1 MACLVVG
8 ATGFVGGQVARGLRE
23 RGIFVR
29 ALVRGGASHPKS
41 GELRE
46 AGVDIVDGDVTRAES
61 LAPACRGIDVVVSTL
76 TSMPTGANDG
86 LRRVD
91 HDGALALIDAAER
104 AGVRKFVY
112 VSYSGNIDQP
122 SPLATA
128 KRDCEERLRASAM
141 QAVILRPSY
150 FAEIW
155 LGPALGFDARS
166 GKARIY
172 GSGDA
177 KVSYISA
184 RDVAAF
190 AVAVATHEQAAK
202 TTVLEVGGPDAVSLR
217 QVIATFEQATGRE
230 FIVESVPSEA
240 LQAQLGATDPLQAT
254 FAALTYAYA
263 NGDVIDGAR
272 ETAARYGIELRS
284 VARLASEMARGDSL
298 NA

>member
-23 RGIFVR
+23 RGTAVR
-29 ALVRGGASHPKS
+29 ALVRGGASHPRS
-41 GELRE
+41 GELRA
-46 AGVDIVDGDVTRAES
+46 AGIEVIDGDVTRPDS
-61 LAPACRGIDVVVSTL
+61 LSPACKDIDVVVSTV
-76 TSMPTGANDG
+76 TSMPTGADDG

-104 AGVRKFVY
+104 AGVRKFIY

-128 KRDCEERLRASAM
+128 KRGCEQRLRASAM

-155 LGPALGFDARS
+155 LSPALGFDARN
-166 GKARIY
+166 GKARIF

-177 KVSYISA
+177 KISYVSA
-184 RDVAAF
+184 LDVASF
-190 AVAVATHEQAAK
+190 AMAAATRNQPEK
-202 TTVLEVGGPDAVSLR
+202 TTVLELGGPDALSLR
-217 QVIATFEQATGRE
+217 EVIATFEQATGRT
-230 FIVESVPSEA
+230 FSVDTVPIEA

-254 FAALTYAYA
+254 LAALTYAYA
-263 NGDVIDGAR
+263 KGDAIEGAR
-272 ETAARYGIELRS
+272 ETAARNGIELRS
-284 VARLASEMARGDSL
+284 VAQLASAMAS
-298 NA
+298 

>member
-1 MACLVVG
+1 MTCLVVG

-23 RGIFVR
+23 RGTSVR

-41 GELRE
+41 GELRA
-46 AGVDIVDGDVTRAES
+46 AGIDIVDGDVTRPES
-61 LAPACRGIDVVVSTL
+61 LPPACHGIDVVVSTV
-76 TSMPTGANDG
+76 TSMPTGADDG

-91 HDGALALIDAAER
+91 HDGTLALIDAAER
-104 AGVRKFVY
+104 AGVRKFIY

-128 KRDCEERLRASAM
+128 KRGCEERLRASTM

-155 LGPALGFDARS
+155 LSPALGFDPRN
-166 GKARIY
+166 GKARIF

-184 RDVAAF
+184 SDVAAF
-190 AVAVATHEQAAK
+190 AVAAATREQAAK
-202 TTVLEVGGPDAVSLR
+202 TTVLELGGPGALSLR
-217 QVIATFEQATGRE
+217 QVIATFEQATGRTFSVE
-230 FIVESVPSEA
+230 IVPIEA

-263 NGDVIDGAR
+263 TGDVIEGAR
-272 ETAARYGIELRS
+272 ETAARHGIELRS
-284 VARLASEMARGDSL
+284 VARLAAETGT
-298 NA
+298 

>member
-23 RGIFVR
+23 RGTTVR
-29 ALVRGGASHPKS
+29 ALVRGGTSHPKS
-41 GELRE
+41 DELRK
-46 AGVDIVDGDVTRAES
+46 AGIDVVDGDVTRPDS
-61 LAPACRGIDVVVSTL
+61 LAPACRGIDVVISTV

-128 KRDCEERLRASAM
+128 KRGCEERLRASAM

-172 GSGDA
+172 GSGDE

-184 RDVAAF
+184 LDVAAF
-190 AVAVATHEQAAK
+190 AVAAATREQTAK
-202 TTVLEVGGPDAVSLR
+202 TTVLELGGPQALSLR
-217 QVIATFEQATGRE
+217 QVIAAFEQATGRI
-230 FIVESVPSEA
+230 FSVETVPIEA

-263 NGDVIDGAR
+263 RGDAIRDAL
-272 ETAARYGIELRS
+272 ETAASHGIELRS
-284 VARLASEMARGDSL
+284 VAQIASEMA
-298 NA
+298 A

>member
-8 ATGFVGGQVARGLRE
+8 ATGFVGGQIARGLRE
-23 RGIFVR
+23 RGTSVR

-46 AGVDIVDGDVTRAES
+46 AGVDAVDGDVTRPGS
-61 LAPACRGIDVVVSTL
+61 LASACRGIDVVVSTV

-104 AGVRKFVY
+104 AGVQKFVY

-128 KRDCEERLRASAM
+128 KRGCEDRLRASAM

-155 LGPALGFDARS
+155 LSPALGFDARS
-166 GKARIY
+166 GTARIY

-177 KVSYISA
+177 KVSFISA
-184 RDVAAF
+184 LDVAAF
-190 AVAVATHEQAAK
+190 AIAVATREQGAK
-202 TTVLEVGGPDAVSLR
+202 TTVLELGGPDALSLR
-217 QVIATFEQATGRE
+217 QAIATFEQATGRT
-230 FIVESVPSEA
+230 FSVESVPIEA
-240 LQAQLGATDPLQAT
+240 LQAQLGAPDPVQAS

-263 NGDVIDGAR
+263 KGDVIEGAR
-272 ETAARYGIELRS
+272 ETAVRHGIELRS
-284 VARLASEMARGDSL
+284 VARLASEMAQ
-298 NA
+298 

>member
-1 MACLVVG
+1 MTCLVVG
-8 ATGFVGGQVARGLRE
+8 ATGFVGGRVARILRE
-23 RGIFVR
+23 RGTSVR

-41 GELRE
+41 GELRA
-46 AGVDIVDGDVTRAES
+46 AGIEIADGDVTRPES
-61 LAPACRGIDVVVSTL
+61 LAPACRGIDVVVSTV
-76 TSMPTGANDG
+76 TSMPTGADDG

-104 AGVRKFVY
+104 AGVQKFVY
-112 VSYSGNIDQP
+112 ISYSGNIDQP

-128 KRDCEERLRASAM
+128 KRGCEERLRASAM

-155 LGPALGFDARS
+155 LSPALGFDARN
-166 GKARIY
+166 GKARIF

-177 KVSYISA
+177 KVSYVSA
-184 RDVAAF
+184 VDVAAF
-190 AVAVATHEQAAK
+190 AVAAAAGKQAAK
-202 TTVLEVGGPDAVSLR
+202 TTVLELGGPDALSLR
-217 QVIATFEQATGRE
+217 QVIATFEKAMGRA
-230 FIVESVPSEA
+230 FSVETVPIEA

-263 NGDVIDGAR
+263 KGDMIEGAR

-284 VARLASEMARGDSL
+284 VAELASEMA
-298 NA
+298 A

>member
-8 ATGFVGGQVARGLRE
+8 ATGFVGGQIARGLRE
-23 RGIFVR
+23 RGESVR

-41 GELRE
+41 GELFA
-46 AGVDIVDGDVTRAES
+46 AGVDVVDGDVTRPDS
-61 LAPACRGIDVVVSTL
+61 LAPACRGIDVVVSTV

-104 AGVRKFVY
+104 AGARQFVY

-128 KRDCEERLRASAM
+128 KRGCEARLRASAM
-141 QAVILRPSY
+141 QGVILRPSY

-155 LGPALGFDARS
+155 LSPALGFDARN
-166 GKARIY
+166 GTARIY

-177 KVSYISA
+177 KVSYVSA
-184 RDVAAF
+184 FDVAAF
-190 AVAVATHEQAAK
+190 AVAVATREQAAK
-202 TTVLEVGGPDAVSLR
+202 TTVLELGGPEALSLR
-217 QVIATFEQATGRE
+217 QAVALFEQATGRT
-230 FIVESVPSEA
+230 FSVDGVPIEA
-240 LQAQLGATDPLQAT
+240 LQAQLGAPDPLQAT

-263 NGDVIDGAR
+263 KGDAIEGAQ

-284 VARLASEMARGDSL
+284 VAMLASETRRSASL

>member
-1 MACLVVG
+1 MVCLVVG

-23 RGIFVR
+23 HGTFVR

-41 GELRE
+41 GELRDG
-46 AGVDIVDGDVTRAES
+46 GVDIVDGDVTRPES
-61 LAPACRGIDVVVSTL
+61 LASACPGIDTVVSTV

-104 AGVRKFVY
+104 AGVNKFVY
-112 VSYSGNIDQP
+112 VSYSGNVDQP
-122 SPLATA
+122 SPLASA
-128 KRDCEERLRASAM
+128 KRGCEDRLRASAM

-155 LGPALGFDARS
+155 LSPALGFDARNAT
-166 GKARIY
+166 ARIY

-190 AVAVATHEQAAK
+190 AVAVVSREQAVK
-202 TTVLEVGGPDAVSLR
+202 TTVLELGGPEALSLR
-217 QVIATFEQATGRE
+217 EAIATFEQATGRA
-230 FIVESVPSEA
+230 FSVESVPIEA
-240 LQAQLGATDPLQAT
+240 LQAQLGAPDPVQAS
-254 FAALTYAYA
+254 FAALAYAYA
-263 NGDVIDGAR
+263 KGDAIEGAR
-272 ETAARYGIELRS
+272 ETAARHGIELRS
-284 VARLASEMARGDSL
+284 VARLASEVARSASL

>member
-23 RGIFVR
+23 SGTSVR

-41 GELRE
+41 DELRE
-46 AGVDIVDGDVTRAES
+46 AGIDVVDGDVTQPES
-61 LAPACRGIDVVVSTL
+61 LESACRGIDVVVSTV
-76 TSMPTGANDG
+76 TSMPAGVNDG

-91 HDGALALIDAAER
+91 RDGALALIDAAER

-112 VSYSGNIDQP
+112 VSYSGNIDEP

-128 KRDCEERLRASAM
+128 KRGCEDRLRASAM

-155 LGPALGFDARS
+155 LGPALGFDARN

-172 GSGDA
+172 GSGNE

-190 AVAVATHEQAAK
+190 AVAVATREQGAK
-202 TTVLEVGGPDAVSLR
+202 TTVLELGGPEALSLR
-217 QVIATFEQATGRE
+217 EVVATFEQAAGRK
-230 FIVESVPSEA
+230 FSIESVPIEA
-240 LQAQLGATDPLQAT
+240 LQAQLGASDPMQAT
-254 FAALTYAYA
+254 FAALTYAYGK
-263 NGDVIDGAR
+263 GDVIHDAR
-272 ETAARYGIELRS
+272 ETAARHGIELRS
-284 VARLASEMARGDSL
+284 VAQLAPEMVA
-298 NA
+298 

>member
-23 RGIFVR
+23 RGRSVR

-41 GELRE
+41 DELRE
-46 AGVDIVDGDVTRAES
+46 AGIDVVDGDVTQPES
-61 LAPACRGIDVVVSTL
+61 LESACRGIDVVVSTV
-76 TSMPTGANDG
+76 TSMPAGVNDG

-91 HDGALALIDAAER
+91 RDGALALIDAAER
-104 AGVRKFVY
+104 AGVQKFVY
-112 VSYSGNIDQP
+112 VSYSGNIDEP

-128 KRDCEERLRASAM
+128 KRGCEDRLRASAM
-141 QAVILRPSY
+141 QAVILRPSC

-155 LGPALGFDARS
+155 LSPALGFDARN
-166 GKARIY
+166 GTARIF

-190 AVAVATHEQAAK
+190 AVAVATREQAAK
-202 TTVLEVGGPDAVSLR
+202 TTVLELGGPEALSLR
-217 QVIATFEQATGRE
+217 EVIATFEQAAGRK
-230 FIVESVPSEA
+230 FGIESVPIEA
-240 LQAQLGATDPLQAT
+240 LQAQLGASDPMQAT

-263 NGDVIDGAR
+263 KGDAIHDAR
-272 ETAARYGIELRS
+272 ETAARHGIELRS

>member
-1 MACLVVG
+1 MVCLVVG

-23 RGIFVR
+23 HGTFVR

-41 GELRE
+41 GELRDG
-46 AGVDIVDGDVTRAES
+46 GVDIVDGDVTRPES
-61 LAPACRGIDVVVSTL
+61 LASACPGIDTVVSTV

-91 HDGALALIDAAER
+91 HDGVLALIDAAER
-104 AGVRKFVY
+104 AGVNKFVY
-112 VSYSGNIDQP
+112 VSYSGNVDQP

-128 KRDCEERLRASAM
+128 KRGCEDRLRASAM

-155 LGPALGFDARS
+155 LSPALGFDARN

-184 RDVAAF
+184 LDVATF
-190 AVAVATHEQAAK
+190 AVAVAAREQAAK
-202 TTVLEVGGPDAVSLR
+202 TTVLEVGGPESLSLR
-217 QVIATFEQATGRE
+217 EAVALFEKATGHT
-230 FIVESVPSEA
+230 FSLESVPIEA
-240 LQAQLGATDPLQAT
+240 LQAQLGAPDPVQAS
-254 FAALTYAYA
+254 FAALAYAYA
-263 NGDVIDGAR
+263 KGDAIEGAR

-284 VARLASEMARGDSL
+284 VARLASEVARSASL

>member
-1 MACLVVG
+1 M
-8 ATGFVGGQVARGLRE
+8 
-23 RGIFVR
+23 R

-46 AGVDIVDGDVTRAES
+46 AGVDIVDGDVTQPDSLES
-61 LAPACRGIDVVVSTL
+61 ACRGIDIVVSTV

-104 AGVRKFVY
+104 AGVQKFVY

-128 KRDCEERLRASAM
+128 KRGCEERLRASAM

-155 LGPALGFDARS
+155 LSPTLGFDARS
-166 GKARIY
+166 GAARIY
-172 GSGDA
+172 GSGDT

-190 AVAVATHEQAAK
+190 AVTVTTREQAAK
-202 TTVLEVGGPDAVSLR
+202 TTVLELGGPEALSLR
-217 QVIATFEQATGRE
+217 EVIATFEHATGRK
-230 FIVESVPSEA
+230 FSTESVPIEA
-240 LQAQLGATDPLQAT
+240 LHAQLGASDPMQAT
-254 FAALTYAYA
+254 LAALTYAYA
-263 NGDVIDGAR
+263 KGDIIRDAR
-272 ETAARYGIELRS
+272 ETATRHGIELRS
-284 VARLASEMARGDSL
+284 VAQFSAAFAS
-298 NA
+298 

>member
-1 MACLVVG
+1 MGCLVVG
-8 ATGFVGGQVARGLRE
+8 ATGFVGGHVARNLRE
-23 RGIFVR
+23 RGESVR
-29 ALVRGGASHPKS
+29 ALVRGGPSHPKTA
-41 GELRE
+41 ELR
-46 AGVDIVDGDVTRAES
+46 ATGVDVIDGDLTRPES
-61 LAPACRGIDVVVSTL
+61 LEPACRKIDVVVSTV

-91 HDGALALIDAAER
+91 HDGVLALIDAAQR

-128 KRDCEERLRASAM
+128 KRGCEDRLRASAM

-155 LGPALGFDARS
+155 LSPALGFDARN

-184 RDVAAF
+184 LDVAAF
-190 AVAVATHEQAAK
+190 AVAVATREQTAK
-202 TTVLEVGGPDAVSLR
+202 TTVLELGGPDALSLR
-217 QVIATFEQATGRE
+217 EAIAIFEQATGRT
-230 FIVESVPSEA
+230 FTVESVPIEA
-240 LQAQLGATDPLQAT
+240 LQAQLGAPDPLQAS

-263 NGDVIDGAR
+263 KGDVIEDAR
-272 ETAARYGIELRS
+272 ETAARHGIELRS
-284 VARLASEMARGDSL
+284 VARWASEFTW
-298 NA
+298 